1 MALDI
6 KGAFDN
12 ISQEAILTGLDNL
25 NCGMKIQSYVKAFWS
40 NRTATIGLGELR
52 SEKFNTPKK
61 GTPQGSVI
69 SPILFNVAMIGLAQ
83 QLDQIDGVRHAIV
96 FLTILGAIVV
106 MGTTADLYLARK
118 ARRNDKIGILTTY
131 LIAFS
136 AAANTGFITRTTKTN
151 SDVYGLRFLHGM
163 RLLSLVWIMLGHS
176 YGTISDTLSGM
187 ANNIGYFERWENM
200 IVTGGYLSVDTFF
213 FLSGFLMCYTIAKQ
227 RASGWII
234 FLLATIR
241 RFIRSTTPV
250 FFMIMCMYLLPAIT
264 SGPDAKSFFD
274 KFYYE
279 VNNHWWDLLLQ
290 IRNFRGEITFSVL
303 PHIWYLSADYQLF
316 LVSLVIVLLLKNRHR
331 CAIGAFVL
339 LSLLSCSLA
348 TWQVAGTHMNPF
360 MVAMTETVPMLMDTM
375 NNYYV
380 LPFYHAVAY
389 FSGCITYFLMNEY
402 KERPLSKY
410 EELP

>member
-1 MALDI
+1 
-6 KGAFDN
+6 
-12 ISQEAILTGLDNL
+12 
-25 NCGMKIQSYVKAFWS
+25 
-40 NRTATIGLGELR
+40 
-52 SEKFNTPKK
+52 
-61 GTPQGSVI
+61 
-69 SPILFNVAMIGLAQ
+69 
-83 QLDQIDGVRHAIV
+83 
-96 FLTILGAIVV
+96 
-106 MGTTADLYLARK
+106 
-118 ARRNDKIGILTTY
+118 
-131 LIAFS
+131 
-136 AAANTGFITRTTKTN
+136 
-151 SDVYGLRFLHGM
+151 M

-402 KERPLSKY
+402 KERPLSKALQVIAWCVSLAAGLCCLFMKIGWY
-410 EELP
+410 QQRNPTSESGKLFAAFFDRILWSLCVSWITFACSTARGDQLVD